1 MLISRVARIGVLGC
15 ANIAERFILPAIID
29 SDLFELVGVASRSKD
44 KADSFSNT
52 FNTKA
57 YYSYDSLLQ
66 SNLDAIYIPLP
77 NGMHYEWIKRAL
89 NKKLHVLVEKSMAC
103 DLDEVKELNQLAR
116 DNGLALVENFQF
128 RFHRQLK
135 FIQNQIKLG
144 YLGEIKLLRSSFG
157 FPPFEDQDNI
167 RYQKTLGGG
176 ALLDAGAY
184 TIKVSQIFL
193 GEEIYVDSANLT
205 TPHNKEVDIWGSAFI
220 KQKNG
225 YLTAQIAFG
234 FDHFYQNTLEIWGS
248 KGKLTASRIF
258 TAGPGVQAK
267 VTIENRDGIEAINL
281 PEDNH
286 FLNMLDHFSKLI
298 NTGNGLDD
306 EYSQNINQARLIKEL
321 VEKSLMA

>member
-1 MLISRVARIGVLGC
+1 
-15 ANIAERFILPAIID
+15 
-29 SDLFELVGVASRSKD
+29 
-44 KADSFSNT
+44 
-52 FNTKA
+52 
-57 YYSYDSLLQ
+57 
-66 SNLDAIYIPLP
+66 
-77 NGMHYEWIKRAL
+77 
-89 NKKLHVLVEKSMAC
+89 HVLVEKSLAC
-103 DLDEVKELNQLAR
+103 DLDQVKELNQLAR

-135 FIQNQIKLG
+135 FIQNQIKEG
-144 YLGEIKLLRSSFG
+144 HLGEIKLLRSSFG
-157 FPPFEDQDNI
+157 FPPFEDKDNI

-205 TPHNKEVDIWGSAFI
+205 KPHNEEVDIWGSAVI

-234 FDHFYQNTLEIWGS
+234 FDNFYQNTLEIWGS

-306 EYSQNINQARLIKEL
+306 EYSQNINQARLIREL
-321 VEKSLMA
+321 SDKSRMA